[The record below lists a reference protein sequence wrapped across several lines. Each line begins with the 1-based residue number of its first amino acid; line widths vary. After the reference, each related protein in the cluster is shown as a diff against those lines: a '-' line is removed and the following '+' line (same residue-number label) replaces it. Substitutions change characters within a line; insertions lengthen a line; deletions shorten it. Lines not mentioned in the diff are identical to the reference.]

1 MASNDPV
8 ARENKGEVSKNDIT
22 STKDDITITKTT
34 QKRYLDGGWGWWVVF
49 GSALSH
55 FLIVGTPRSFGI
67 FYEELLD
74 MFEQSASATAW
85 TIALCNTTRMVI
97 GKGCLIFIKG

>member
-1 MASNDPV
+1 MASNDQD
-8 ARENKGEVSKNDIT
+8 AGNDKREVTENDRT
-22 STKDDITITKTT
+22 ATKDDIPVTKTT
-34 QKRYLDGGWGWWVVF
+34 QKHYLDGGWGWWVVF

-74 MFEQSASATAW
+74 MFGQSASATAW

-97 GKGCLIFIKG
+97 GK